1 MGCSIHQFT
10 STTGLQQTTWHS
22 RRFLNCPSPWGCKYC
37 TNKDY
42 LCIVQLSLHCL
53 AFAWDVL
60 QNGLVTFLPFM
71 FCSLSQLHSM
81 FNWTAMWHWGS
92 MPRLSCKITGLS
104 QSQANFMWENLPL
117 IRFTAP
123 SLLQPTASTTL
134 QLMSISSTTNHKR
147 PARKKI
153 FMSLCLY
160 ASTEIVRTMRKYNYI
175 TFALLFDYQ
184 HPMCLFYVYSVYAYF
199 CNMCADEMSDFFL
212 STVHYRVQL
221 GSLMNTSV
229 CL

>member
-1 MGCSIHQFT
+1 
-10 STTGLQQTTWHS
+10 
-22 RRFLNCPSPWGCKYC
+22 
-37 TNKDY
+37 
-42 LCIVQLSLHCL
+42 
-53 AFAWDVL
+53 
-60 QNGLVTFLPFM
+60 
-71 FCSLSQLHSM
+71 
-81 FNWTAMWHWGS
+81 

-153 FMSLCLY
+153 FTSLCLY

-184 HPMCLFYVYSVYAYF
+184 HPIICVYFVCAVYMHTFATCVLTRCL
-199 CNMCADEMSDFFL
+199 
-212 STVHYRVQL
+212 
-221 GSLMNTSV
+221 TSPSQQ
-229 CL
+229 CTTEYNWAH